1 MPLVID
7 TNVVRHIGAGEVDP
21 SGLSEVV
28 REGVTVHLADGAFVE
43 LTHQL
48 LTRSLKWDHWE
59 RARKILLEPISR
71 DKPVLPGGREGLIG
85 IGITG
90 LQPTLPGEIEAGL
103 ELYDAAWTMLVAANQ
118 YEDFEKMS
126 IRLPNQGCSVSLN
139 QEYVLATYAKQR
151 DSWPIEFASFYEK
164 VIEVSPELPDSLPTR
179 GDSAETL
186 EIWLKSMR
194 EKVDAN
200 HQSTG
205 PRLSTRLD
213 AFLRVSALLDLRHL
227 RKDQRYNPQKNRN
240 DLFDHE
246 LLRYLAVPAAVCT
259 GDLGLIAKVRDSH
272 SWQIGWIFQVE
283 DLLRPDVRA
292 GIKNM
297 EWPDEAA

>member
-1 MPLVID
+1 M
-7 TNVVRHIGAGEVDP
+7 
-21 SGLSEVV
+21 
-28 REGVTVHLADGAFVE
+28 
-43 LTHQL
+43 
-48 LTRSLKWDHWE
+48 
-59 RARKILLEPISR
+59 
-71 DKPVLPGGREGLIG
+71 
-85 IGITG
+85 
-90 LQPTLPGEIEAGL
+90 
-103 ELYDAAWTMLVAANQ
+103 
-118 YEDFEKMS
+118 
-126 IRLPNQGCSVSLN
+126 
-139 QEYVLATYAKQR
+139 
-151 DSWPIEFASFYEK
+151 
-164 VIEVSPELPDSLPTR
+164 
-179 GDSAETL
+179 
-186 EIWLKSMR
+186 
-194 EKVDAN
+194 DAN